1 MLTEYELNKLKK
13 SFLFKNASENE
24 IRQFARSYGCSIVEF
39 DRNDCVITREEISKR
54 IGIVLDGTVGI
65 YSDSFYG
72 GHTLIG
78 LGGQHYLFGFIAIFY
93 NNHNS
98 ITTLYSHDHCTI
110 AFFDIPPGLSSVEFI
125 RSTPPQILSNIY
137 EMLTIHIRDDFER
150 QQIINSKSVKV

>member
-24 IRQFARSYGCSIVEF
+24 IRQFARSYDCSIVEF

-98 ITTLYSHDHCTI
+98 ITTLYSHDHCR
-110 AFFDIPPGLSSVEFI
+110 LCV
-125 RSTPPQILSNIY
+125 
-137 EMLTIHIRDDFER
+137 
-150 QQIINSKSVKV
+150 NSWGRA